1 MKKLIIA
8 LFALGLCSYAGAQL
22 KMPGVNWEGEY
33 SFDRNNKF
41 EVEFFDKKG
50 KLRQKM
56 NYEIFFQSNGR
67 NFDILLKT
75 GKPERDTETI
85 MDLENEVA
93 VQIFGPGTPEPMY
106 NATKFKYPSEKDM
119 KMMEIVP
126 ASETKKILGKNCK
139 RYTYTYKKISGEAW
153 ITTEVDLSNDYG
165 IFRASKMSSLHNT
178 LSVNGF
184 VMELTSVDAKGAK
197 TVMKTVSLLN
207 REKHHVSLKDVNMGT
222 SINKAN
228 YFSF

>member
-8 LFALGLCSYAGAQL
+8 LFALGLCSFAGAQL

-50 KLRQKM
+50 KLRQQM
-56 NYEIFFQSNGR
+56 NYEIFFQSNGKD
-67 NFDILLKT
+67 FDILLKT

-85 MDLENEVA
+85 MDLKNEVA
-93 VQIFGPGTPEPMY
+93 VQIFGSGIPEPMY
-106 NATKFKYPSEKDM
+106 NATKFKYPLDM
-119 KMMEIVP
+119 KMLEIVS

-139 RYTYTYKKISGEAW
+139 RYNYSYKKITGEVW
-153 ITTEVDLSNDYG
+153 ITNDVDLSNDYG
-165 IFRASKMSSLHNT
+165 IFRAAKMSMLHNT
-178 LSVNGF
+178 LSVGGF
-184 VMELTSVDAKGAK
+184 VMEMTSIDAKGAK

-207 REKHHVSLKDVNMGT
+207 REKHHVLLKDVNMGT
-222 SINKAN
+222 SINKVN
-228 YFSF
+228 YYSF